1 MVRIINKYIIYLFI
15 YLMNIIQYEQFI
27 NVQQEGLNML
37 MNKTANQLGLET
49 NVKPNEPIALSG
61 PIKSIIILGEK
72 IHKLSSVANNDFIL
86 LDAETVRNTLM
97 DIHNYSAVAVMLLDE
112 KPPIH
117 PRLKVLKQR
126 HRLDSVL
133 PNPTTK
139 KILPTVGPPYF

>member
-1 MVRIINKYIIYLFI
+1 
-15 YLMNIIQYEQFI
+15 MNIIQYEQFI

-139 KILPTVGPPYF
+139 KILPIVGPPYF